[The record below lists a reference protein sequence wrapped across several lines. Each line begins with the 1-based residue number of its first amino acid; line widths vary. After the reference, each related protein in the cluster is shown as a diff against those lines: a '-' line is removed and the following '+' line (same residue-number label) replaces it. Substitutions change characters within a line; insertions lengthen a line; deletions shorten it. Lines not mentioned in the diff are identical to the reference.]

1 MIFSSKTEE
10 LVKEAEAALAPYFEK
25 AEKISYNNTKKV
37 MEAFARNKVSEACFA
52 PTTGYGYDDKGRET
66 LDRIYA
72 EVFGTE
78 AALVRHNIVNGTHAL
93 TIALFG
99 LLRTGDTLLS
109 VTGKP
114 YDTLG
119 EVIGICGNPGDGS
132 LADFGVKYSEISMK
146 EDGDIDYDAIERAL
160 SQDEKIKVVFIQRSK
175 GYMNRRTLSCAEI
188 GKIVSFVKERSGAY
202 VMVDNC
208 YGEFTEELEPTAV
221 GADIIVGSLIKN
233 PGGGVALT
241 GGYIA
246 GRERAVELCSYR
258 LTSVGCGAE
267 VGATLG
273 QNRDMYRGF
282 FMAPHTVCQAL
293 KTAMLAS
300 YVFEKMGYKVEPRYN
315 DERYDI
321 IESVACGSEEG
332 LCAFCRGI
340 QKGSPVDSYVTPV
353 PWEMPGYQ
361 DKVIMAAG
369 TFVSGASIELSADGP
384 IRPPYIAYF
393 QGGLTYES
401 GKYGIMCAADEMLKT
416 E

>member
-99 LLRTGDTLLS
+99 LLRTKDTLLS

-132 LADFGVKYSEISMK
+132 LADFGVKYSEVSMK
-146 EDGDIDYDAIERAL
+146 EAGDIDYDAIERAL
-160 SQDEKIKVVFIQRSK
+160 SEDEKIKVVFIQRSK

-246 GRERAVELCSYR
+246 GREHAVELCSYR

>member
-99 LLRTGDTLLS
+99 LLRTKDTLLS

-132 LADFGVKYSEISMK
+132 LADFGVKYSEVSMK

-160 SQDEKIKVVFIQRSK
+160 SEDEKIKVVFIQRSK

-246 GRERAVELCSYR
+246 GREHAVELCSYR

>member
-99 LLRTGDTLLS
+99 LLRTKDTLLS

-132 LADFGVKYSEISMK
+132 LADFGVKYSEVSMK
-146 EDGDIDYDAIERAL
+146 EDGDIDYDAIERTL
-160 SQDEKIKVVFIQRSK
+160 SEDEKIKVVFIQRSK

-246 GRERAVELCSYR
+246 GREHAVELCSYR

>member
-208 YGEFTEELEPTAV
+208 YGEFTEEIEPTAV

>member
-1 MIFSSKTEE
+1 MNFSSKTEE

-361 DKVIMAAG
+361 DKVIMAAV

>member
-146 EDGDIDYDAIERAL
+146 EDGDIDYDAIDRAL

-246 GRERAVELCSYR
+246 GREHAVELCSYR

>member
-99 LLRTGDTLLS
+99 LLRTKDTLLS

-132 LADFGVKYSEISMK
+132 LADFGVKYSEVSMK

-160 SQDEKIKVVFIQRSK
+160 SEDEKIKVVFIQRSK

-246 GRERAVELCSYR
+246 GREHAVELCSYR
-258 LTSVGCGAE
+258 LTSVGCGAD

>member
-99 LLRTGDTLLS
+99 LLRTKDTLLS

-132 LADFGVKYSEISMK
+132 LADFGVKYSEVSMK

-160 SQDEKIKVVFIQRSK
+160 SEDEKIKVVFIQRSK

-246 GRERAVELCSYR
+246 GREHAVELCSYR

-315 DERYDI
+315 DER
-321 IESVACGSEEG
+321 
-332 LCAFCRGI
+332 
-340 QKGSPVDSYVTPV
+340 
-353 PWEMPGYQ
+353 
-361 DKVIMAAG
+361 
-369 TFVSGASIELSADGP
+369 
-384 IRPPYIAYF
+384 
-393 QGGLTYES
+393 
-401 GKYGIMCAADEMLKT
+401 
-416 E
+416 